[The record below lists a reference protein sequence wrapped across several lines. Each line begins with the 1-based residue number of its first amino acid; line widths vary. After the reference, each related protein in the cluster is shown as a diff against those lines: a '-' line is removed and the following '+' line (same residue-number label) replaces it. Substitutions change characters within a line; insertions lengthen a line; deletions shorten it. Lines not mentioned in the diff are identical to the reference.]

1 MYMFFFFF
9 VMIRRPPRSTRTDTL
24 FPYTTLF
31 RSLQKLISDH
41 FCRIDS
47 LRQEINTTPGVYF
60 PTVLSESC
68 RIFRRYTRLRFKPVR
83 KVVVIDRIEIRS
95 DVKTDA
101 VLVERSFLHQG
112 FSIFTKRSEEHTS
125 ATQSLMRISYAVFFM
140 KKTTKILTT

>member
-1 MYMFFFFF
+1 MY
-9 VMIRRPPRSTRTDTL
+9 IIHEANSRSPLHLSRKLDK
-24 FPYTTLF
+24 
-31 RSLQKLISDH
+31 LQKLISDH

-101 VLVERSFLHQG
+101 VLVERSFL
-112 FSIFTKRSEEHTS
+112 RSEEHTS
-125 ATQSLMRISYAVFFM
+125 ELQSLMRISYAVF
-140 KKTTKILTT
+140 